1 MKRFLI
7 LHGADGSPQSNWYM
21 WLKGVLI
28 GKGYEVWLPQLP
40 DSHKPSTKKYTK
52 FLLSNKNFIFDEET
66 ILIGHSAGAVE
77 ILSLLEELPENSN
90 VQGAILVSVL
100 KDSLGRNALEELFI
114 KPFDFE
120 KIKSQCSKFIFV
132 HSDNDPYCP
141 LEHAEYFTEKT
152 GGELIVYEDQGHF
165 NTEPGP
171 KYKRFPEILEIIAS
185 LK

>member
-40 DSHKPSTKKYTK
+40 DSHQPNTEKYNE
-52 FLLSNKNFIFDEET
+52 FLLSNKNFIFDEDT

-77 ILSLLEELPENSN
+77 ILSLLENLQKDSC
-90 VQGAILVSVL
+90 VGGAILVSVL
-100 KDSLGRNALEELFI
+100 KDSLGIKSLEGLFL

-120 KIKSQCSKFIFV
+120 TIQSRCPEFIFV

-141 LEHAEYFTEKT
+141 LEHAEYFCEKT
-152 GGELIVYEDQGHF
+152 DGELVVYENQGHF

-171 KYKRFPEILEIIAS
+171 KYKRFPEILEIIET
-185 LK
+185 LN